1 MQRWISIW
9 FPYWKTDEL
18 ARRFPQT
25 RQQAVVVYARE
36 KGRMII
42 TGSNAVAQHAGIQ
55 QGMLLADAR
64 ALVADLQTIPD
75 KPALL
80 DQVLTQLAIW
90 CIRFSPF
97 VALDLPDG
105 IWIDAS
111 GCAHLW
117 GGESAYLNEIQT
129 RMAAL
134 GYQTRITMAD
144 TLGAAWAQSRY
155 GGETQTIIPPNQHA
169 AYLAGLPP
177 AALRLDESVVDKL
190 NRLGLFQIR
199 DLLNMPMASLRRRLG
214 EASIVCLQQALGYRH
229 RMVQP
234 IQLPVEWT
242 ERLPCLDPVTHAT
255 GIEYAIDALLKRIT
269 KRLAAVEKGIRQVQV
284 QAYRVDGKIETMM
297 VQVLEATN
305 ETDYIRKLFQLK
317 IPNCSPGPGIE
328 TFVLDVLSIGDITT
342 AQSSIWNGEQRD
354 HQKVMHR
361 LMDRLS
367 NKIGVDRV
375 FHFQPKPI
383 HWPEHSMHQV
393 HGALPIDTECWP
405 QQMTRPAILLNPP
418 QPIQVAAPIPDYPP
432 LLFRYEGV
440 VHTIRKADGPE
451 RIEQPWWIQDGQHR
465 DYFYVEDEDGSRYW
479 LFRLG
484 HYQVGT
490 WFLHGYC
497 V

>member
-1 MQRWISIW
+1 MSRWISIW

-25 RQQAVVVYARE
+25 RVQSVVVYARV

-42 TGSNAVAQHAGIQ
+42 TGSNAIAREAGIQ
-55 QGMLLADAR
+55 QDMLLADAR
-64 ALVADLQTIPD
+64 AMVSDLQTIQD

-80 DQVLTQLAIW
+80 DQVLTQLANW

-117 GGESAYLNEIQT
+117 GGELAYIKDIHI
-129 RMAAL
+129 RMRAL
-134 GYQTRITMAD
+134 GYQTRITIAD
-144 TLGAAWAQSRY
+144 TMGAAWAQSRY
-155 GGETQTIIPPNQHA
+155 GGEALTIIPIGQHA

-177 AALRLDESVVDKL
+177 AALRLEERVVEKL

-214 EASIVCLQQALGYRH
+214 EDSIRCLQQALGYRH
-229 RMVQP
+229 IAVQP

-242 ERLPCLDPVTHAT
+242 ERLPCLDPVTHAK
-255 GIEYAIDALLKRIT
+255 GIEYAIDVLLKRIT
-269 KRLAAVEKGIRQVQV
+269 KRLADVGKGIRQVQI
-284 QAYRVDGKIETMM
+284 QAYRVDRKMETMM

-305 ETDYIRKLFQLK
+305 QADYIFKLFELK
-317 IPNCSPGPGIE
+317 IPLCSPGPGIE
-328 TFVLDVLSIGDITT
+328 TFVLDVLSTGEMIT
-342 AQSSIWNGEQRD
+342 AQPSILTGEQRD
-354 HQKVMHR
+354 HQKAMHM
-361 LMDRLS
+361 LMDRLTT
-367 NKIGVDRV
+367 KIGIDRV

-383 HWPEHSMHQV
+383 HWPEHSLQKV
-393 HGALPIDTECWP
+393 HGAIDMATESWP
-405 QQMTRPAILLNPP
+405 QQTTRPAVLLNPP

-432 LLFRYEGV
+432 LLFRFQGM

-484 HYQVGT
+484 HYQMGS